1 MQSSQNVSGYYH
13 RNIEEYRGRND
24 PDAIKAVAKEMEA
37 LFVYELIK
45 AMRQTT
51 STDTKN
57 SLGKDTYMSMFDM
70 ELAKL
75 FAERGLGLS
84 DMLINGLKGRIEKS
98 EAKSQKSEDPSS
110 QSIQN
115 KKVNE
120 LDNQHPTFESQPFL
134 LPVKGSISSH
144 FGLRRHPIYGDVR
157 FHAGVD
163 IAAPVGTEI
172 HPIKDGSVVFS
183 GEQAGYGNIVV
194 IDHGD
199 GLFSKYA
206 HNEVNLVKE
215 GEKVDTNT
223 VIAYVGHSGR
233 GTGPHLHL
241 EVQDRGTY
249 VDPVKLLA
257 QG

>member
-1 MQSSQNVSGYYH
+1 MHSSQNVSGYYH

-51 STDTKN
+51 ATDAKN

-75 FAERGLGLS
+75 FAERGLGLQ
-84 DMLINGLKGRIEKS
+84 DMLIKELKGRIEKS
-98 EAKSQKSEDPSS
+98 EATSQKSEDLSS
-110 QSIQN
+110 QGIQDQEVN
-115 KKVNE
+115 K
-120 LDNQHPTFESQPFL
+120 LDNQLPTFDSRPL
-134 LPVKGSISSH
+134 SLPVKGPISSH
-144 FGLRRHPIYGDVR
+144 FGMRRHPIYGDVR
-157 FHAGVD
+157 FHTGVD

-172 HPIKDGSVVFS
+172 HPIKDGMVVFS
-183 GEQAGYGNIVV
+183 GEQAGYGNTVV

-199 GLFSKYA
+199 GLISKYA
-206 HNEVNLVKE
+206 HNKVNLVNE
-215 GEKVDTNT
+215 GERVDTNT
-223 VIAYVGHSGR
+223 IIAYVGYSGKS
-233 GTGPHLHL
+233 TGPHLHL
-241 EVQDRGTY
+241 EIHDRGEY

-257 QG
+257 RG